1 LTAFAREDKFVA
13 TKPIMGIHSGTMVLT
28 TTKFSR
34 ETGKHVAVAGAIA
47 G

>member
-1 LTAFAREDKFVA
+1 LTALIREDKFVA
-13 TKPIMGIHSGTMVLT
+13 TKPTMGIHPDTMVFT

-34 ETGKHVAVAGAIA
+34 DGKYVAVAGAIA